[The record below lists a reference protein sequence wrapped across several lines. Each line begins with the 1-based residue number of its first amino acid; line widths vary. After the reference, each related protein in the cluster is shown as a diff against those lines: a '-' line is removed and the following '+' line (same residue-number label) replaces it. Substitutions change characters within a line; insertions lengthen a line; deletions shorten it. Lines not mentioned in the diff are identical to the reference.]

1 MVSLVSTPYWRF
13 GLFCFVALLQVQYL
27 VSRWGTDPNSLGCYS
42 YDLVGKPNDVYD
54 KLRAPLGN
62 LFFGGEAVSLDN
74 QGSVHGAYSAGVM
87 AAENCEKYLLEKQG
101 PMEKLPLA
109 SVSHEMLEA
118 LVPLQISRMW
128 FVFGQLV
135 LATWWL

>member
-1 MVSLVSTPYWRF
+1 
-13 GLFCFVALLQVQYL
+13 LQVQYL

-118 LVPLQISRMW
+118 LVPLQISRM
-128 FVFGQLV
+128 
-135 LATWWL
+135 

>member
-1 MVSLVSTPYWRF
+1 M
-13 GLFCFVALLQVQYL
+13 GLLQVQYL

-42 YDLVGKPNDVYD
+42 YDLVGKPTDVYD

-87 AAENCEKYLLEKQG
+87 AAENCESYLLEKLG
-101 PMEKLPLA
+101 HVEKLSLA
-109 SVSHEMLEA
+109 SVRHEMLET
-118 LVPLQISRMW
+118 LIPLQISRM
-128 FVFGQLV
+128 
-135 LATWWL
+135 